1 MPAWT
6 PNWNLVE
13 IDEIGLLDAA
23 ADCFAAIAM
32 IEEAHGALGPSVV
45 SAQDGWEGPARL
57 DFDDDYASFERQI
70 GAVIS
75 QLQQAAMGFQRQV
88 ADAHE
93 EQARRFA
100 QQEQWLQED
109 AAERERD
116 ALNRATANRE
126 AANRAAANRE
136 SANRESAS
144 REARSAV
151 EDPYGDAARTTT
163 SVPTLSF

>member
-1 MPAWT
+1 M
-6 PNWNLVE
+6 VE

-32 IEEAHGALGPSVV
+32 IEEAQGALVPFVV

-70 GAVIS
+70 GGVIS

-88 ADAHE
+88 AEAKE
-93 EQARRFA
+93 EQGRRYA
-100 QQEQWLQED
+100 QQEQWRQED
-109 AAERERD
+109 AGERERD

-126 AANRAAANRE
+126 AATREAANRE
-136 SANRESAS
+136 AANREAAN
-144 REARSAV
+144 REAAQDWFD
-151 EDPYGDAARTTT
+151 DPYGDAVRTTT
-163 SVPTLSF
+163 AVPTFSY